1 MEIRNYVAGGVL
13 KVQIDGRLDASS
25 SPQLAQHLDDA
36 IRQAHTQIRLNLAGV
51 DYLSSAGVQLL
62 LRYRKEF
69 ERLKGACEI
78 SAASDPVRKLL
89 SLSGLES
96 LLTPPA
102 GATAEPRL
110 STCDF
115 AGTRFDVSSETNDP
129 ALHCQVV
136 HPARGGDRRQVSCW
150 KNSLVVGVG
159 GLGGSTGS
167 EHFGPV
173 FAVGGAA
180 LCLPAGAQET
190 PDYMVSAEA
199 FTPELTLRTGMV
211 CEGSFPVRA
220 NFGSDLSVGELA
232 GAALEIL
239 GSDMGA
245 MAVLGNTASGEP
257 VMAAGIAIR
266 TPSKLLGTLL
276 QPLTGGQWPSGSFGG
291 AIFSGG
297 PVAAFDDETSAA
309 VAGFFRG
316 RFESRVPQRLFSG
329 AVASAARFAEGC
341 LYAGA
346 ISSIVGESE
355 V

>member
-1 MEIRNYVAGGVL
+1 MEIRNYTAGGIL
-13 KVQIDGRLDASS
+13 KLHLAGRLDASS

-36 IRQAHTQIRLNLAGV
+36 VRQAHHHVRLNLSDV
-51 DYLSSAGVQLL
+51 DFLSSAGVQTLV
-62 LRYRKEF
+62 RYRQHLDTLHGTF
-69 ERLKGACEI
+69 EI
-78 SAASDPVRKLL
+78 SAASDPVRKVLT
-89 SLSGLES
+89 LSGLDA
-96 LLTPPA
+96 LLAAPA
-102 GATAEPRL
+102 PAASEPRL
-110 STCDF
+110 STCDV
-115 AGTRFDVSSETNDP
+115 AGTRFDISSSTVDP

-136 HPARGGDRRQVSCW
+136 HAARGSDRRQFSCW

-159 GLGGSTGS
+159 ALAGSTGW

-211 CEGSFPVRA
+211 CEGSLPVRA
-220 NFGSDLSVGELA
+220 NFGSELSVGELA
-232 GAALEIL
+232 NAALEIL

-266 TPSKLLGTLL
+266 THSKLLGTLM

-297 PVAAFDDETSAA
+297 PVAAFDGETSAA
-309 VAGFFRG
+309 VAGFFKG
-316 RFESRVPQRLFSG
+316 RFESRVPQRLLAG
-329 AVASAARFAEGC
+329 AHASAARFAEGC
-341 LYAGA
+341 LFAGA
-346 ISSIVGESE
+346 ISSIVGESDL
-355 V
+355 